1 MSEYAEVL
9 IYLLVALAV
18 AVGMSFSSE
27 RLGPHSPGG
36 VKAVSYESGVRP
48 EMPVSHFSVR
58 FYRVAMLFLVFD
70 VAVMSIYPWAVNVL
84 NLHAAGFYKALGFFV
99 VVGLAFAY
107 VWRRGGFKW
116 D

>member
-1 MSEYAEVL
+1 MSGYGEIL
-9 IYLLVALAV
+9 IYLVVAVLV

-27 RLGPHSPGG
+27 RMGPKSPGG
-36 VKAVSYESGVRP
+36 VKAVAYESGVRP

-70 VAVMSIYPWAVNVL
+70 VAVMALYPWAVSIQSF
-84 NLHAAGFYKALGFFV
+84 HQAGFDKAAGFLAIV
-99 VVGLAFAY
+99 AVAFAY
-107 VWRRGGFKW
+107 VWRQGGFKW